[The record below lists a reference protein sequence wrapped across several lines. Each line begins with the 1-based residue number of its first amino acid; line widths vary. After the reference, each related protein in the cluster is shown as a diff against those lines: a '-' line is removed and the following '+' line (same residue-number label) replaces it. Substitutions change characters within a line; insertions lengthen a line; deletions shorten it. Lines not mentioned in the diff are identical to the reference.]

1 MTKTQDGMDS
11 ITVIQTMIKH
21 VKKMPEILGHP
32 LGVLDQRSALQE
44 GAPRVPLAR
53 VLAELD
59 VLGDGENHLVVVSLP
74 DDRDLDVRQDVRQRR
89 SDGTSA
95 PVCASNMMEDMKVE
109 ELVDKKNIGRFA
121 KLMKLTDD

>member
-1 MTKTQDGMDS
+1 MPYIQIPVIRKTDDDKVIFAITKNVKFRENPSQWDTWS
-11 ITVIQTMIKH
+11 SLLKSTALIKYA
-21 VKKMPEILGHP
+21 KW
-32 LGVLDQRSALQE
+32 
-44 GAPRVPLAR
+44 
-53 VLAELD
+53 
-59 VLGDGENHLVVVSLP
+59 
-74 DDRDLDVRQDVRQRR
+74 R